1 MQVKRT
7 MSTELG
13 ESMASNDVSLIA
25 REGWVIV
32 ALAGEFD
39 LGDVD
44 ALSEYFRVAM
54 VESPPRVVV
63 DLSQATFLD
72 SSILGAL
79 VGASKAAC
87 ARSGSF
93 RLAGAEDISV
103 RHLLAITQ
111 VDAAL
116 GLYDDV
122 DQAIK
127 AH

>member
-1 MQVKRT
+1 MQVKGPWGT
-7 MSTELG
+7 GMG
-13 ESMASNDVSLIA
+13 ESMASNDVSLTA

-39 LGDVD
+39 LGDGD

-63 DLSQATFLD
+63 DLSRATFLD

-79 VGASKAAC
+79 VGANKEAC

-93 RLAGAEDISV
+93 RLAGADDISV
-103 RHLLAITQ
+103 RDVLAITQ

-122 DQAIK
+122 DQAIN
-127 AH
+127 AR